1 MLRNK
6 TMRNIFL
13 SCIPTAGAYTNYQ
26 LSKTLNPF
34 SKFVYKSLHKIVS
47 FRVSLASVLKTTH
60 KKRFVIVYPYRW
72 WKLYTHDQLAKTLNP
87 FSRFCF
93 GRFKS
98 FRVSLAGVSKQL
110 IRNGFLSCIPTA
122 GAYTNDQL
130 SKTLISFSRF
140 FALIALEHF
149 VYPLLVFQKNTYEM
163 VSYRVSL
170 QLVHIQ
176 MINCQKLWFHFP
188 DSLLWSPHIIS
199 KLKKK
204 FNFRFKIYKKGK
216 LLNRK
221 KEGKI
226 QLGNVIRTCFLKS
239 IWNIFFNFSNTECIR
254 T

>member
-110 IRNGFLSCIPTA
+110 IRNGFLLCITTAGAYTNYKLSKTLNPFSRFCFARFKSFRVSLAGVSKQLIRNGFLSCIPTA

-163 VSYRVSL
+163 VSDRVSL

-176 MINCQKLWFHFP
+176 MINCQKL
-188 DSLLWSPHIIS
+188 
-199 KLKKK
+199 
-204 FNFRFKIYKKGK
+204 
-216 LLNRK
+216 
-221 KEGKI
+221 
-226 QLGNVIRTCFLKS
+226 
-239 IWNIFFNFSNTECIR
+239 
-254 T
+254 